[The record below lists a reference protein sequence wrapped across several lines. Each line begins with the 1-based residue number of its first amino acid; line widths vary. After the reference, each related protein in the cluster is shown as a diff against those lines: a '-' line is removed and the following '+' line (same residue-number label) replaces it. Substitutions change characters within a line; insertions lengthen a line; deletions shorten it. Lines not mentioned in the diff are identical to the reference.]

1 MFEEVTVEVKAWSY
15 EEFPEFRDAVD
26 GATLIETTGDEVEVE
41 YFHDVP
47 YASADGVE
55 LRLQVLKPRTRNG
68 IEGPLP
74 CIAFV
79 KGSAWRPQK
88 LYILIPQLARIAA
101 RGYVVAE
108 IEYRPAAQAAFPAQ
122 IIDAQNAIRFLRA
135 NAGQFDIDPDKI
147 IGAGNSSGGHTAV
160 FASFLDA
167 GGSAYPGVSAEVRG
181 VIDLYGAV
189 SLIADDSFPIT
200 PEHHTPGSF
209 ECLLMGNI
217 DMFEH
222 PELREK
228 GSVVTYITP
237 ELDIPPVL
245 IAHGTKD
252 RKVNTRM
259 SVELFEKLRTCGKD
273 TELYL
278 VQGADHGIAEFYT
291 DRMIDIYERF
301 IRRCLA

>member
-1 MFEEVTVEVKAWSY
+1 MEVKAWSY
-15 EEFPEFRDAVD
+15 DEFPEFTDTVE

-41 YFHDVP
+41 YLHDVP
-47 YASADGVE
+47 YQTAGGIE
-55 LRLQVLKPRTRNG
+55 LRLQILTPRSRNG
-68 IEGPLP
+68 IDNPLP

-88 LYILIPQLARIAA
+88 LYALIPQLARIAA
-101 RGYVVAE
+101 RGFVVAE
-108 IEYRPAAQAAFPAQ
+108 VEYRPAADAAFPAQ

-135 NAGQFDIDPDKI
+135 NAEQFGIDPDKMVV
-147 IGAGNSSGGHTAV
+147 AGNSSGGHTAV

-167 GGSAYPGVSAEVRG
+167 GGNAYPGVSAQVRG

-189 SLIADDSFPIT
+189 SLIADDAFPIT
-200 PEHHTPGSF
+200 PEHHTPGSP

-222 PELREK
+222 PELREQ
-228 GSVVTYITP
+228 GSVVSYITP
-237 ELDIPPVL
+237 ELDLPPVL

-259 SVELFEKLRTCGKD
+259 SVELFEKLRACGKD
-273 TELYL
+273 AELYL

-291 DRMIDIYERF
+291 DRMIDIYDRF
-301 IRRCLA
+301 VRRCLA

>member
-1 MFEEVTVEVKAWSY
+1 MEVKAWSY
-15 EEFPEFRDAVD
+15 DEFPEFTDTVE

-41 YFHDVP
+41 YLHDVP
-47 YASADGVE
+47 YQTAGGIE
-55 LRLQVLKPRTRNG
+55 LRLQILTPRSRNG
-68 IEGPLP
+68 IGSPLP

-88 LYILIPQLARIAA
+88 LYALIPQLARIAA
-101 RGYVVAE
+101 RGFVVAE
-108 IEYRPAAQAAFPAQ
+108 VEYRPAADAAFPAQ

-135 NAGQFDIDPDKI
+135 NAEQFGIDPDKMVV
-147 IGAGNSSGGHTAV
+147 AGNSSGGHTAV

-167 GGSAYPGVSAEVRG
+167 GGNAYPGVSAQVRG

-189 SLIADDSFPIT
+189 SLIADDAFPIT
-200 PEHHTPGSF
+200 PEHHTPGSP

-222 PELREK
+222 PELREQ
-228 GSVVTYITP
+228 GSVVSYITP
-237 ELDIPPVL
+237 ELDLPPVL

-259 SVELFEKLRTCGKD
+259 SVELFEKLRACGKD
-273 TELYL
+273 AELYL

-291 DRMIDIYERF
+291 DRMIDIYDRF
-301 IRRCLA
+301 VRRCLA